1 MMISLISWA
10 PFLLIALICGIAFA
24 LKGAKR
30 GSIKAIISVI
40 STVIS
45 TVLTVISAKALGTV
59 VAGVITPMVSD
70 ALKNSIKD
78 IDPEML
84 IPLASSL
91 ASAVAGTMLYI
102 PLFIIIASIIKS
114 IISLIFK
121 HIIPEPKHV
130 IDRIGGI
137 TVSLIDALLVALLVF
152 LPIYGTLSVVKDV
165 CSVIS
170 VDENDE
176 NMEILN
182 GLTEPVIVDIAGN
195 APFSLVY
202 DELLT
207 FKYEGYSISV
217 PKVVRSTTDIVS
229 DVIVFNKLENKFS
242 DRHILKVL
250 LNDIEDALLENEFVT
265 DIVCQIAPSLLPDI
279 NMGTMGKISIP
290 EYYTAISDGA
300 LLRNDLSSF
309 IDMLEA
315 MIDCGMLE
323 ATEGGRYDISKIDAD
338 TLSVAFGRTLNHSNS
353 LASFKNK
360 MIKDLVGSF
369 ADKLTQEGE
378 QGDEAISALVEQ
390 IRQMPETPYTGEQM
404 QKEGEAIYMLVSG
417 LLVAGKENQTGLG
430 LGFIL
435 EGLARHPMIG
445 TDTVL
450 DTAQALLTS
459 SGMPQLTSL
468 TESIKSA
475 LTQSISKPV
484 SQSTFPSFCDTAYS
498 TAQAFTN
505 IVEGEAG
512 VENLVNVITSNK
524 ETLLAVKDT
533 VSKDLLED
541 IGMAAGDKTEKV
553 QEIVDTVFDTII
565 QLEIDEE
572 NIEKEA
578 EALNELLEVV
588 TEVTTGDSD
597 VSETV
602 MSKVDDIIE
611 ICADSEIIESV
622 LDKMTENEGSD
633 PTGLFSEITDEA
645 KEEIS
650 SKIDSY
656 IEENGENSV
665 LEKFKAFLGINTN
678 E

>member
-1 MMISLISWA
+1 MISLISWA
-10 PFLLIALICGIAFA
+10 PFLIVAVICGLAFA
-24 LKGAKR
+24 FKGAKR
-30 GSIKAIISVI
+30 GSLKAAISVI

-45 TVLTVISAKALGTV
+45 TVLTVIVAKLLGTA
-59 VAGVITPMVSD
+59 VAGAITPMVSD
-70 ALKNSIKD
+70 ALKNSVEG

-84 IPLASSL
+84 VPLASSL
-91 ASAVAGTMLYI
+91 ASAVAATVLYI
-102 PLFIIIASIIKS
+102 PLFIILASVIKAVV
-114 IISLIFK
+114 SLIFK

-130 IDRIGGI
+130 LDRIGGI
-137 TVSLIDALLVALLVF
+137 TVSVIDALLVSLLVF

-165 CSVIS
+165 TSVIA

-176 NMEILN
+176 NMELLN
-182 GLTEPVIVDIAGN
+182 ALTEPVIVDIAGN

-207 FKYEGYSISV
+207 FKYEEHSISV
-217 PKVVRSTTDIVS
+217 PKVVRSASDIVS
-229 DVIVFNKLENKFS
+229 DVVEFNMLENKFS
-242 DRHILKVL
+242 DGRLLKVIL
-250 LNDIEDALLENEFVT
+250 HDIEDALLENEFVT

-279 NMGTMGKISIP
+279 NMGSMGKISIP
-290 EYYTAISDGA
+290 EYYTAISDGK
-300 LLRNDLSSF
+300 LLRYDLSAF

-323 ATEGGRYDISKIDAD
+323 ATEGGRYDVSKIDAD
-338 TLSVAFGRTLNHSNS
+338 ALSAAFGRTLNHSNS

-360 MIKDLVGSF
+360 MIKDLVSSF

-378 QGDEAISALVEQ
+378 QGDDAINALIEQ
-390 IRQMPETPYTGEQM
+390 IKSMPETPYTGEQM

-484 SQSTFPSFCDTAYS
+484 SESTFPSFCDTAYS
-498 TAQAFTN
+498 TAQAFTD
-505 IVEGEAG
+505 IVKGDGG

-541 IGMAAGDKTEKV
+541 IGMAEGEQAEKIQTV
-553 QEIVDTVFDTII
+553 VDTVFDTII

-588 TEVTTGDSD
+588 TEVTSGEND

-602 MSKVDDIIE
+602 MNKVDDIID

-622 LDKMTENEGSD
+622 LDKMTEDEESD
-633 PTGLFSEITDEA
+633 PTGLFSEISDEA

-656 IEENGENSV
+656 IEENGDNSV
-665 LEKFKAFLGINTN
+665 LEKFKAFLGINAN